1 MSIIYTIKKTR
12 MTPGATTITT
22 LPFKFQSYKEAYEFI
37 CSMQIPPG
45 KVKGITYFYVHEIK
59 KIEKKVN

>member
-1 MSIIYTIKKTR
+1 